1 MRAFPWVSLAYFG
14 STALGKTAGPA
25 AAGAAAGVAAAFGFA
40 STAFAAAGAAAGV
53 AAVSLPH
60 SALRKSF
67 HFWALSVPAVCA
79 ALYLAL
85 HSCMVSACAGIAA
98 NTAQPDAAIIHNTF
112 TRVLIVVLLLG
123 KYSQSRILA
132 CG

>member
-1 MRAFPWVSLAYFG
+1 MRALPWVSFAYFG
-14 STALGKTAGPA
+14 STAVGKTALPA
-25 AAGAAAGVAAAFGFA
+25 AAGAAAGDAAAFGLA
-40 STAFAAAGAAAGV
+40 SAAFAAAGDVADVAAA
-53 AAVSLPH
+53 SLLH

-79 ALYLAL
+79 ALYFAL

-98 NTAQPDAAIIHNTF
+98 NTAQPDAATIHNTF

-123 KYSQSRILA
+123 KYS
-132 CG
+132 